1 MFKDPENAQVGD
13 TVAVYE
19 WTSYSTK
26 VTFVKVTKVT
36 PRKVTV
42 DNGMAFKTST
52 WRQWGKESGYR
63 SGVKLV
69 DEETGLH
76 LQKRNEEAA
85 LCKVIARDANEALA
99 KIDTDRFSRY
109 AMDWNKVDLKNA
121 IGARKQAMLNA
132 VAGFDQM
139 LATLEN
145 M

>member
-1 MFKDPENAQVGD
+1 MFLGTENIIFGLKSVFWFKVLKKPACFGKG
-13 TVAVYE
+13 ARA
-19 WTSYSTK
+19 STI
-26 VTFVKVTKVT
+26 
-36 PRKVTV
+36 
-42 DNGMAFKTST
+42 
-52 WRQWGKESGYR
+52 
-63 SGVKLV
+63 
-69 DEETGLH
+69 
-76 LQKRNEEAA
+76 A

-109 AMDWNKVDLKNA
+109 AMDWNRVDLKNA